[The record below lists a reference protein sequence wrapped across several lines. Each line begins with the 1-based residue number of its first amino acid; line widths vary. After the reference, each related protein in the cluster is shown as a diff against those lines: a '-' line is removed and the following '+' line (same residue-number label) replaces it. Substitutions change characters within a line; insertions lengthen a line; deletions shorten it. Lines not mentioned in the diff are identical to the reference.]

1 MKTWVNMA
9 LVLALT
15 VWMGTF
21 FTGCTVYDAARDER
35 SIGTFADDKNITA
48 KVKYRLLKDETVKG
62 LDISVYCFL
71 GKVYLIGAVEDSKQR
86 QRSVEIARGVDGV
99 KSIATYFLKKSDV
112 TLGKTTDD
120 TAITTKIMSKL
131 IGDSR
136 IKSTQIEVKT
146 IMGHVILLGIV
157 GNEEDKRIADQYA
170 RETKYV
176 KKVKNLII
184 VK

>member
-62 LDISVYCFL
+62 LDISVYLDIIIVLLIAVAALKMDGIHEGGLVLLSMVLARIIKLPAEGYALIL
-71 GKVYLIGAVEDSKQR
+71 GIAPIIYQIESVVNVSGNACISYIITHSEGAVSE
-86 QRSVEIARGVDGV
+86 VA
-99 KSIATYFLKKSDV
+99 LKEFV
-112 TLGKTTDD
+112 
-120 TAITTKIMSKL
+120 
-131 IGDSR
+131 
-136 IKSTQIEVKT
+136 
-146 IMGHVILLGIV
+146 
-157 GNEEDKRIADQYA
+157 
-170 RETKYV
+170 
-176 KKVKNLII
+176 
-184 VK
+184 